1 MLKLSCGL
9 VMAVLLFAP
18 TTGAAGELRLSIANG
33 RVTLVAQDVTV
44 KQILDEWARVGQ
56 TTIVNADKIAGPPV
70 TLELQDV
77 PEVRALETL
86 LRSASGYVAK
96 PRTGTVGTSTY
107 AAILIMP
114 FSKAPA
120 VSAAPQP
127 FTRPQPQVMPN
138 VIVDDD
144 PEPNPVMPPG
154 ATGTQQFPGAPVPQP
169 GAPVPQP
176 GQQPPVPQPGQQPP
190 VLTSPRPGMLPQPP
204 PIVPGNPY
212 QPNPQVPV
220 RPPGTPGGPGGQ

>member
-1 MLKLSCGL
+1 MQKLACGVL
-9 VMAVLLFAP
+9 MALLLFAP
-18 TTGAAGELRLSIANG
+18 AASTAGELRLSIANG

-56 TTIVNADKIAGPPV
+56 TKIVNADKIAGPPV

-77 PEVRALETL
+77 PEGRALETL

-96 PRTGTVGTSTY
+96 PRTGADGTSTY

-138 VIVDDD
+138 VIVDDEA
-144 PEPNPVMPPG
+144 EPNPVMPPG
-154 ATGTQQFPGAPVPQP
+154 AAGTQQFPGAPVPQP
-169 GAPVPQP
+169 GQP
-176 GQQPPVPQPGQQPP
+176 PP

-204 PIVPGNPY
+204 PVVPGNPY
-212 QPNPQVPV
+212 QPNPQVPQPNPQVPQPNPQVPV

>member
-107 AAILIMP
+107 ATILIMP

-127 FTRPQPQVMPN
+127 FTRPQPQPQVMPN
-138 VIVDDD
+138 VIVDDEA
-144 PEPNPVMPPG
+144 EPNPVMPPG
-154 ATGTQQFPGAPVPQP
+154 AVGTQQFPGA
-169 GAPVPQP
+169 
-176 GQQPPVPQPGQQPP
+176 PVPQPGQQPP

-204 PIVPGNPY
+204 PVVPGNPY

-220 RPPGTPGGPGGQ
+220 RPPGTPGGPGGPGGQ